1 METRNLGRSG
11 LKVTKLCFGA
21 MTFGPN
27 QWGAGDLG
35 EKAASELIARC
46 LDAGVNFFDT
56 ADVYAFGESERLL
69 GKALGKRRKDVV
81 VATKVRMRM
90 GEGPNDVGLSRAH
103 ILRSADESLQR
114 LGTDTIDLY
123 QVHAWDPATPLEETL
138 KALDDLV
145 RWGKVRYIGVSN
157 FAAWQVMKAL
167 SISDAN
173 GWERFATL
181 QAYYNLAGRDLENEL
196 VPLCLD
202 QGLGILPWSPL
213 AAGWLTGKFRRGKP
227 MPKGTR
233 LGDQDGGFLPV
244 ERERLF
250 DTVDLLEDIAGGHSV
265 SIAAVALAWL
275 ARKPGVTSVIL
286 GAKKLGQLEENL
298 KAAELELSTEEMN
311 RLDEVSARPAPYP
324 QWMLDRVAGDR

>member
-1 METRNLGRSG
+1 METRNLGRTG
-11 LKVTKLCFGA
+11 LRVTKLCFGA

-27 QWGAGDLG
+27 QWGARDLG
-35 EKAASELIARC
+35 EKAAAELVARC
-46 LDAGVNFFDT
+46 LDAGVNFCDT
-56 ADVYAFGESERLL
+56 ADVYAYGESERLL

-90 GEGPNDVGLSRAH
+90 GDGANEVGLSRAH
-103 ILRSADESLQR
+103 ILRSADKSLQR

-123 QVHAWDPATPLEETL
+123 QVHAWDPGTPLEETL
-138 KALDDLV
+138 RALDDLV

-167 SISDAN
+167 SLSDRN

-181 QAYYNLAGRDLENEL
+181 QAYYNLAGRDLEDEL

-213 AAGWLTGKFRRGKP
+213 AAGWLTGKFRRGKALP
-227 MPKGTR
+227 RGTR

-244 ERERLF
+244 DRERLF

-265 SIAAVALAWL
+265 SIAAAALAWL
-275 ARKPGVTSVIL
+275 AQKPGVTSVIL
-286 GAKKLGQLEENL
+286 GAKKMGQLEENL
-298 KAAELELSTEEMN
+298 KAAELELSAEEMS
-311 RLDEVSARPAPYP
+311 RLDEVSARPLPYP
-324 QWMLDRVAGDR
+324 QWMLNRTAGDR